1 MTRVFCRCQS
11 NEPQTTVP
19 YHPPLEVGV
28 GEGLQQGAGHG
39 EVHPGQV
46 LELP

>member
-1 MTRVFCRCQS
+1 MVAGA
-11 NEPQTTVP
+11 EDVDPV
-19 YHPPLEVGV
+19 HPPLEVGV